1 MLKQRIGEY
10 GPDSGGRVKGVTVIK
25 PIVFGNQARY
35 FGKKREEDGHTHS
48 WTVYVKP
55 YLNDDMSVYVKKVHF
70 RLHDSYTNQVR
81 VVLKPP
87 YEVTETGW
95 GEFEVQIKIYFHDP
109 NERPVTIYHILKLF
123 QTDPNVLTGK
133 KPVISEQYD
142 EMIFQDPSQMMHQLL
157 TNSRSITSSP
167 DEPWLH
173 DTDFEEKKEKTLALV
188 LAAKKKIREEIG
200 ELQDKLRTSKD
211 TAARLKAELA
221 KGVAGRGGE
230 SADSLSMEDLG

>member
-10 GPDSGGRVKGVTVIK
+10 GPDSGGRVKGITVIK

-55 YLNDDMSVYVKKVHF
+55 YDDDDMAVYVKKVHF
-70 RLHDSYTNQVR
+70 RLHDSYANQVR
-81 VVLKPP
+81 VLVKPP
-87 YEVTETGW
+87 YEVEETGW

-123 QTDPNVLTGK
+123 QTDPNVMTGK

-142 EMIFQDPSQMMHQLL
+142 EMIFQDPSAMMHQLL
-157 TNSRSITSSP
+157 SSP
-167 DEPWLH
+167 RPITTPDCPEWTH
-173 DTDFEEKKEKTLALV
+173 DTDFEEKKATTLTAV
-188 LAAKKKIREEIG
+188 LDAKKKIRQEIV
-200 ELQDKLRTSKD
+200 ELQDKLRSSKE
-211 TAARLKAELA
+211 AAAKLKAEMAESDALQAELA
-221 KGVAGRGGE
+221 N
-230 SADSLSMEDLG
+230 L